1 MEKYLTKLKEG
12 TNPYRKGNFGKFDF
26 TQMNCAN
33 YYKEG
38 LRHKFESTDSSDI
51 ELLIKVIKRFRL
63 DVKIEN
69 ITKNSFEFESPN
81 MQIQIFIFRICRYV
95 RNKIVKQILLDTLEI
110 SKTGIKFQ
118 NAFLLAHYKQYNAN
132 YYIGNNYNVEMDI
145 IYDNPSNNLS
155 KLQYLHIPLKNLKD
169 LYSKLTN
176 SNSIT
181 YNFIYFYKQK
191 SKKEK
196 ETVLNF
202 VKQGDYKAA
211 EKYLFFIFK

>member
-1 MEKYLTKLKEG
+1 MSKYLTKLKEG
-12 TNPYRKGNFGKFDF
+12 TDPYKKGNFTKFDF

-69 ITKNSFEFESPN
+69 ITKNSFEFESSN

-95 RNKIVKQILLDTLEI
+95 RNKTVKQILLDTLEI

-118 NAFLLAHYKQYNAN
+118 NAFLLAHYKQYNVN
-132 YYIGNNYNVEMDI
+132 YHVGINYRIDMDI
-145 IYDNPSNNLS
+145 VYDDCSTNLH
-155 KLQYLHIPLKNLKD
+155 KQQYLHVPLKNLKD
-169 LYSKLTN
+169 LKAKLTG
-176 SNSIT
+176 SST
-181 YNFIYFYKQK
+181 VYNHLFQFKQRNII
-191 SKKEK
+191 EK